1 MKCFKRG
8 QKINPKKK
16 IQKKLSENFENQKN
30 ILSHACGIS
39 QVTIYDRNK
48 YKFKKLCS
56 IAMKSDFIKAFLKT
70 STKTEI

>member
-39 QVTIYDRNK
+39 QVTIYDRNN
-48 YKFKKLCS
+48 YQARNLCS
-56 IAMKSDFIKAFLKT
+56 IAVRHDFAKAFLKT